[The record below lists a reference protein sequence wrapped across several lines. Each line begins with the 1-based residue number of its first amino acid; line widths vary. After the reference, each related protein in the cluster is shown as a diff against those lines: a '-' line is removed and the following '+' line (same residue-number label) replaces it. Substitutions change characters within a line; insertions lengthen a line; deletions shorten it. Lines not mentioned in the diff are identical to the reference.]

1 MVNKVGGN
9 TRPTA
14 RIAQAGR
21 APAHPVDYSTTRPTA
36 RIAYRAVPIACRS
49 SDRHRIIGAMV
60 AILLIGDE
68 ILSVGVREENLHFM
82 LTSLTEIGY
91 QVGEVR
97 IIRDDVTEI
106 ANAFREL
113 RGRYDY
119 LFSAGGIGP
128 THDDMTLQ
136 AAAVAFDTPVEQ
148 NEQMLSFLKTRYGEP
163 LSPMVARMADLP
175 ADTRVHGCS
184 EGHWPVIQWNN
195 VFILPGLP
203 RALQDKMRRIAEM
216 LPRLDRTWTAILY
229 LSADESDFA
238 DWLETVQNAHRQVA
252 IGSYPVV
259 GAYDYHSRLVV
270 KGSDPDQV
278 VSVAGELRDYVQR
291 QGWLVREENDLS

>member
-1 MVNKVGGN
+1 
-9 TRPTA
+9 
-14 RIAQAGR
+14 
-21 APAHPVDYSTTRPTA
+21 
-36 RIAYRAVPIACRS
+36 
-49 SDRHRIIGAMV
+49 MV

-68 ILSVGVREENLHFM
+68 ILSGGVREENLHFM

-97 IIRDDVTEI
+97 IIRDDVAEI
-106 ANAFREL
+106 AAAFCEL
-113 RGRYDY
+113 RVRYDY

-128 THDDMTLQ
+128 THDDMTLRG
-136 AAAVAFDTPVEQ
+136 AAVAFDTPVEQ
-148 NEQMLSFLKTRYGEP
+148 NEQMLTFLKTRYGEP

-175 ADTRVHGCS
+175 AATRVHGCS
-184 EGHWPVIQWNN
+184 QGHWPVIQWDN

-216 LPRLDRTWTAILY
+216 LPHLDHTWTSILY

-238 DWLETVQNAHRQVA
+238 DWLESVQNGHRDVA

-270 KGSDPDQV
+270 KGADRDR
-278 VSVAGELRDYVQR
+278 VATVAQELRAYVQER
-291 QGWLVREENDLS
+291 GWLIREESDL